1 MKVTFTLADK
11 KVDPSLVA
19 VFTQVSMRA
28 AKKKKSGCEK
38 CALNT

>member
-28 AKKKKSGCEK
+28 AKKKKK
-38 CALNT
+38 KVDVRNVR